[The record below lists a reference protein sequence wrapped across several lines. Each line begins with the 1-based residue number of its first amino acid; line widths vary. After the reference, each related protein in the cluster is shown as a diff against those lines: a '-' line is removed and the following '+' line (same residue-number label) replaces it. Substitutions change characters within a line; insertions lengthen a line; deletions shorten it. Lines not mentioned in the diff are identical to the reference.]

1 MNASNYERVG
11 VEFKLGDA
19 SVEDRAISGCGGRGW
34 RDERRSRRRSEL
46 GGRQSF
52 PPRYWSSYGGD
63 DDRVPS
69 QAALQRRF
77 NLLSHRHSNH
87 CALRPQDVSALA
99 SSRRLQGSCCTAMV
113 YEHYVK
119 QIRGLT
125 AYRSIPQIPRD
136 PYDISVAQ
144 AKELLGYD
152 RSIQLTPSEKG
163 AYRRAMKLASEHGP
177 CCCQCWRW
185 STFGGQAKY
194 LMTRRG
200 WSPAAIAEVWDL
212 EDGCGGKG

>member
-1 MNASNYERVG
+1 MA
-11 VEFKLGDA
+11 A
-19 SVEDRAISGCGGRGW
+19 MTTGG
-34 RDERRSRRRSEL
+34 
-46 GGRQSF
+46 
-52 PPRYWSSYGGD
+52 
-63 DDRVPS
+63 PS

-77 NLLSHRHSNH
+77 NLLSHRQSNH

-99 SSRRLQGSCCTAMV
+99 SSRRLQGACCTAMV

-163 AYRRAMKLASEHGP
+163 ASRRAMKPANTARAAASAGAGA
-177 CCCQCWRW
+177 R
-185 STFGGQAKY
+185 SGA
-194 LMTRRG
+194 
-200 WSPAAIAEVWDL
+200 SPNI
-212 EDGCGGKG
+212 